1 MGQGVGHRQSVG
13 DAGFAINRSGKLGH
27 SNSPSPKVALMPIRV
42 GILVA
47 LLLVVGCAGERE
59 LEFADWLFDV
69 PEGTPTKEYGPV
81 PLEGRD
87 PQKVQLIEDLVIGDD
102 LNNTAALL
110 YRPSGIVVSEDGY
123 IFVGDS
129 GASDIKM
136 FAPDGT
142 YLKTLGKEGQ
152 GPGEFGRMGTMT
164 LAGEHL
170 VINDSRNGRF
180 SIWTLQGDHVADH
193 VPSGRG
199 FISSM
204 QGLADGTIIG
214 YRTERDEDRVGH
226 RVLTRRTI
234 EGEEIS
240 SLFRSEPIPAPVPFT
255 INDPVGILQF
265 SLDSFDNPRLGVSV
279 GTHEVIY
286 VSPLREYQILA
297 MSPDGEALWALRV
310 AWDRL
315 PWANESRQEL
325 LDLFAADF
333 PEIEEPLNAGDFDW
347 PERGPALHSV
357 STDGSGRVYVFP
369 ATEAFTQVRPAERP
383 VDVYSPSG
391 EFIVAGVVPN
401 TWLYALGDFVYGLR
415 PNEVEEFEVVR
426 YRIVIN
432 Q

>member
-1 MGQGVGHRQSVG
+1 
-13 DAGFAINRSGKLGH
+13 
-27 SNSPSPKVALMPIRV
+27 MPIRV

-47 LLLVVGCAGERE
+47 LLLVVGCAGEGE

-87 PQKVQLIEDLVIGDD
+87 PQKIQLIEDLVIGDD

-142 YLKTLGKEGQ
+142 YMKTLGKEGQ

-164 LAGEHL
+164 VAGEHL

-180 SIWTLQGDHVADH
+180 SVWTLQGDHVADH
-193 VPSGRG
+193 VPRRRG
-199 FISSM
+199 LFWM
-204 QGLADGTIIG
+204 QGLADGTVIG
-214 YRTERDEDRVGH
+214 FHFERDEDRIGH
-226 RVLTRRTI
+226 LVVTRWTI

-240 SLFRSEPIPAPVPFT
+240 SLFRSEPIPAPVPRT
-255 INDPVGILQF
+255 SNDPAGIFQRE
-265 SLDSFDNPRLGVSV
+265 LDSWDSTTLGFSV

-286 VSPLREYQILA
+286 VSPMREYQVLA
-297 MSPDGEALWALRV
+297 MSPGGDALWALRV
-310 AWDRL
+310 AWDPL

-325 LDLFAADF
+325 LDLFVTSF
-333 PEIEEPLNAGDFDW
+333 PEIEESLNTGDFDW
-347 PERGPALHSV
+347 PEQGLALHSV
-357 STDGSGRVYVFP
+357 STDGDGRVYVFP

-391 EFIVAGVVPN
+391 EFIAAGVVPN

-432 Q
+432 E